1 MLNTRLIKSIHNEIN
16 KKPRKKKEKE
26 IFELPKQYTKGLTK
40 KEAKEKTEN
49 VKKTRELIKEGKKK
63 EARELAKKRPT
74 TKDTKKSTFT
84 MRFKKKFPNTKPET
98 KEFENKTG
106 IPLKAQKDIIK
117 RGMGA
122 YLSAGSRASVSSPRQ
137 WGIARLYSFYFNK
150 GRTFDTDLIKKYNI
164 TFK

>member
-1 MLNTRLIKSIHNEIN
+1 MLNTRLIKNIENEMN

-26 IFELPKQYTKGLTK
+26 IFELPKQYIKGLSK

-49 VKKTRELIKEGKKK
+49 VKNTKELLKEGKKK

-74 TKDTKKSTFT
+74 TKQKKQSSFT
-84 MRFKKKFPNTKPET
+84 ERFKKKFPNTKPET
-98 KEFENKTG
+98 LDFAKKTG
-106 IPLKAQKDIIK
+106 IPIKAQKDIIK

-122 YLSAGSRASVSSPRQ
+122 FLSAGSRASVSSPRQ

-150 GRTFDTDLIKKYNI
+150 GQTFDTDLVKKYNI